1 MSHVTP
7 ETQAELYSF
16 TSPAPPA
23 ECDGV
28 FISKIQKLMEGGGEG
43 KGDGGL
49 KGRENKDGGYR
60 EGYSPLKPLT
70 IKHLRLKKGIGR
82 SVKEA

>member
-1 MSHVTP
+1 
-7 ETQAELYSF
+7 
-16 TSPAPPA
+16 
-23 ECDGV
+23 
-28 FISKIQKLMEGGGEG
+28 MEGGGEG